1 MALSATGAGAP
12 FEHWIGL
19 ARQARGMPL
28 RNFISYYPRAN
39 GGSSVSSPLVA
50 YLDGECNLR
59 LVELHLHPLGQ
70 VGLAVGSSRL
80 TARPTTLVMGEFDV
94 KARDTR
100 R

>member
-1 MALSATGAGAP
+1 
-12 FEHWIGL
+12 
-19 ARQARGMPL
+19 MPL